1 MAKTWREHYA
11 PQIAEII
18 KEEKANGK
26 TVKQIKKI
34 LSSNNPGP
42 WGHQKKIWSDESLKQ
57 LGLKK
62 RKSKQQ
68 VININQ
74 KSLF

>member
-1 MAKTWREHYA
+1 MTWREAYA
-11 PQIAEII
+11 PRIAEII
-18 KEEKANGK
+18 KNETAAGK
-26 TVKQIKKI
+26 TVKHIKKI

-62 RKSKQQ
+62 RKVKTQ
-68 VININQ
+68 ITNLNQ
-74 KSLF
+74 TELFT